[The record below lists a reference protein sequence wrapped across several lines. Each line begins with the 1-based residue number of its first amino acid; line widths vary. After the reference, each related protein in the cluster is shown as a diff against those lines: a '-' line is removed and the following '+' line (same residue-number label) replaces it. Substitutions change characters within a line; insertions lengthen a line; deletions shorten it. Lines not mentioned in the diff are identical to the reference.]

1 MISRRGPVDRR
12 PSGACGDVDGPGD
25 AIEKERRDA
34 AHDSHF
40 RESKPREDDLF
51 FKVLVPCGV
60 GAYCK
65 LIQRPLAEDVC
76 KPVAIACAFVFPY
89 DDLFDDHRISRER
102 LHRVLHD
109 PSYVPSSAEEHRAAW
124 FYRQLVALPAVRNN
138 AKDRAAG
145 VHTLMTGCSHFS
157 EVHELLERYRL
168 SAFEKYRA
176 LEEYDEQRMET
187 YLFELYAAGA
197 LVAALLYLDDRA
209 QGGPVPAA
217 LARDAVRLAYNLLVR
232 YSRGVTYR
240 RR

>member
-1 MISRRGPVDRR
+1 
-12 PSGACGDVDGPGD
+12 
-25 AIEKERRDA
+25 
-34 AHDSHF
+34 
-40 RESKPREDDLF
+40 
-51 FKVLVPCGV
+51 VLVPCGV

-209 QGGPVPAA
+209 QGGPIPAA